1 MKKFYSLIVLLLL
14 CVSAAQ
20 AKYTYWGYGDK
31 TISSVNGAATAGKA
45 AIYIPAE
52 LAKFYVGK
60 TVTGVR
66 FGLAAN
72 VQSLSVFITTDLYGA
87 PIATKEADVAVSG
100 LNSAVKFDSPYTITG
115 EGFYIGYEYKGTENA
130 LGCSN
135 LANLSGNGNWT
146 NFGDG
151 WVNNGV
157 KSNALN
163 IYARI
168 EGETLP
174 VDLSLVDVKDI
185 AVKENTP
192 FKITGRLLNQSASNV
207 SAYRI
212 GYSIDGGT
220 EEFAD
225 FEDEIKMRSEGF
237 FEILHDGVSGKGNHT
252 VKVRLVSVDG
262 EPDVYDG
269 NNSATVSLLGTTVSV
284 VKRVLME
291 EFTGINCGWCP
302 RGIVSIDQCIERYPD
317 NFIAIAK
324 HNYYQETPEA
334 LKSPT
339 YDYDL
344 TGTWP
349 YCTVDRIFTFDP
361 VPANS
366 LTNVN
371 AALELGTVVGLD
383 AVATFVP
390 ENDNRVNVKATAQ
403 FTLADKEANYRFAF
417 AVVEDG
423 ITGYRQNNA
432 YAGGSNGEMG
442 GFEDKGSSASVTLN
456 HVARSGYGV
465 KEGIE
470 NSIPQSVNE
479 FNPIVYSTVL
489 DLPSTV
495 LNRDNIKVVAFI
507 INKKKGTIENAVQ
520 VKVTEQGETAIA
532 DVNATQKPD
541 IAVVGGAVLADGFDG
556 KLSVYTID
564 GKQIANENL
573 SRGVYVVCGTG
584 AEKTF
589 VKKIVV
595 M

>member
-14 CVSAAQ
+14 CVSAAH

-31 TISSVNGAATAGKA
+31 TILSQNGAATAGKA

-52 LAKFYVGK
+52 LAKCYVGK
-60 TVTGVR
+60 TVTGIRV
-66 FGLAAN
+66 GLAEEA
-72 VQSLSVFITTDLYGA
+72 QSMSVFITTDLNGA
-87 PIATKEADVAVSG
+87 PIATQNAKSVQKG
-100 LNSAVKFDSPYTITG
+100 LNTSVMFDSPYTITG
-115 EGFYIGYEYKGTENA
+115 EAFYIGYEYKGVNNA
-130 LGCSN
+130 LGCSS

-146 NFGDG
+146 NFGEG

-157 KSNALN
+157 TSNALA

-192 FKITGRLLNQSASNV
+192 FKITGRLLSHSASSV
-207 SAYRI
+207 YKYRL
-212 GYSIDGGT
+212 GYSIDGGA
-220 EEFAD
+220 EEFVD
-225 FEDEIKMRSEGF
+225 FEDEIKARTERS
-237 FEILHDGVSGKGNHT
+237 FEILHNGVSGKGNHT

-269 NNSATVSLLGTTVSV
+269 NNSVSVSLLGTTVSV

-317 NFIAIAK
+317 NFVAIAK
-324 HNYYQETPEA
+324 HNYYQDTPEA

-470 NSIPQSVNE
+470 NSIPLSVNE

-532 DVNATQKPD
+532 DVNATQTPD

-573 SRGVYVVCGTG
+573 SRGVYVVRGTG

>member
-1 MKKFYSLIVLLLL
+1 MKKFYSLIMLLLL

-20 AKYTYWGYGDK
+20 AKFTYWGYGDK
-31 TISSVNGAATAGKA
+31 TISSQNGAATAGKA

-52 LAKFYVGK
+52 LAQCYVGK

-66 FGLAAN
+66 VGLAAN
-72 VQSLSVFITTDLYGA
+72 VQSMSVFISTDLNGA
-87 PIATKEADVAVSG
+87 PIATKEADIAVAG

-115 EGFYIGYEYKGTENA
+115 EGFYIGYEYKGMENA
-130 LGCSN
+130 LGCSS
-135 LANLSGNGNWT
+135 LTNLSGNGNWT

-157 KSNALN
+157 SSKALN

-168 EGETLP
+168 EGSTLP

-185 AVKENTP
+185 AVKEDTP
-192 FKITGRLLNQSASNV
+192 FKITGRLLNQSASKV
-207 SAYRI
+207 YAYRI
-212 GYSIDGGT
+212 GYSIDGGA

-225 FEDEIKMRSEGF
+225 FESTINERSEGS
-237 FEILHDGVSGKGNHT
+237 FEILHNGVSGKGKHS
-252 VKVRLVSVDG
+252 VKVRLVTVDG
-262 EPDVYDG
+262 EADAYDG
-269 NNSATVSLLGTTVSV
+269 NNLATLALLSTNISA

-302 RGIVSIDQCIERYPD
+302 RGIVSIDQCVEQYPD

-366 LTNVN
+366 LANVR
-371 AALELGTVVGLD
+371 AALELGTSVALD

-390 ENDNRVNVKATAQ
+390 ENPNRVNVSATAQ
-403 FTLADKEANYRFAF
+403 FTAADNEANYRFAF

-423 ITGYRQNNA
+423 ITGYKQNNA
-432 YAGGSNGEMG
+432 YAGNKNGEMG
-442 GFEDKGSSASVTLN
+442 GFESKGSSASVTLN

-479 FNPIVYSTVL
+479 YNPINYSTVL

-495 LNRDNIKVVAFI
+495 INRDNIKVVAFI
-507 INKKKGTIENAVQ
+507 INKKKGSIENAVQ
-520 VKVTEQGETAIA
+520 VNVTEQGETAIA
-532 DVNATQKPD
+532 DVNATQTPD
-541 IAVVGGAVLADGFDG
+541 IAVVGGAVVAEGFDG
-556 KLSVYTID
+556 KLCVYTID

-573 SRGVYVVCGTG
+573 SRGIYVVRGTG